1 MQKSEQFKTSY
12 ITNPSQQE
20 LTIIW
25 YLPQASRNPLCQ
37 ATDLTLKK
45 RVRHGSTN
53 QFQKCFDEGRGKDQ
67 PANRIEITED
77 MNKVSQLHCTTDRR
91 QPSELTILSHLS
103 PRIDIYKTSPYKA
116 NIHKAKYTQNH
127 YQADKKPYTF
137 QYIYTPY
144 TFELVILAACLLQ
157 EERQENKHATHA
169 SVLPK
174 GLWPVLTLA
183 RFYLVTSI
191 FLEKT
196 LSFSNPV
203 EHCVKGKNI

>member
-1 MQKSEQFKTSY
+1 MGPLISFK
-12 ITNPSQQE
+12 IV
-20 LTIIW
+20 LM
-25 YLPQASRNPLCQ
+25 
-37 ATDLTLKK
+37 
-45 RVRHGSTN
+45 G
-53 QFQKCFDEGRGKDQ
+53 GGKDQ

-91 QPSELTILSHLS
+91 QPSEFTILSHLS

-116 NIHKAKYTQNH
+116 NIHKAKYPQNH
-127 YQADKKPYTF
+127 YQADKIHILF
-137 QYIYTPY
+137 SIYIYTPY

-157 EERQENKHATHA
+157 EQRQENKHATHA

-174 GLWPVLTLA
+174 GLWPASTLA

-203 EHCVKGKNI
+203 EHCVKGKII